1 MPIFSRHSALE
12 RNNHM
17 PARDSYHDTVVRALQ
32 EDGWTITADPFWLA
46 YGDRDLYVDLA
57 AEEAALAAEKSGR
70 KIAIEI
76 KSFIGPS
83 PMRELELA
91 LGQFVLYR
99 GVLAIVDPERRLYMA
114 VPDDI
119 YASLF
124 ASQFGQLAIR
134 ESGLSLCTFEV
145 ATERIVQWIN

>member
-1 MPIFSRHSALE
+1 VDDYGGSLLAC
-12 RNNHM
+12 
-17 PARDSYHDTVVRALQ
+17 
-32 EDGWTITADPFWLA
+32 LA

-70 KIAIEI
+70 KIAVEI
-76 KSFIGPS
+76 KSFVGPS

-99 GVLAIVDPERRLYMA
+99 SVLAVVDSERRLYMA

-134 ESGLSLCTFEV
+134 AAGLRCSPLRSPRKGSGNGSIRAIPYGSAYACRGAVDTPAFLREH
-145 ATERIVQWIN
+145 

>member
-1 MPIFSRHSALE
+1 MRL
-12 RNNHM
+12 RNGTHHM
-17 PARDSYHDTVVRALQ
+17 PARDSYHKTVVRALQ

-70 KIAIEI
+70 KIAVEI
-76 KSFIGPS
+76 KSFVGPS

-91 LGQFVLYR
+91 LGQFVLSS
-99 GVLAIVDPERRLYMA
+99 VLAIVDPERRLYMA

-119 YASLF
+119 YRLP
-124 ASQFGQLAIR
+124 LC
-134 ESGLSLCTFEV
+134 LSVRAARYTCSRVVAVHLEV
-145 ATERIVQWIN
+145 ATERIGQWID

>member
-1 MPIFSRHSALE
+1 
-12 RNNHM
+12 M
-17 PARDSYHDTVVRALQ
+17 PARDSYHKTVVRALQ

-70 KIAIEI
+70 KIAVEI
-76 KSFIGPS
+76 KSFVGPS

-99 GVLAIVDPERRLYMA
+99 SVLAIIDSE
-114 VPDDI
+114 
-119 YASLF
+119 
-124 ASQFGQLAIR
+124 
-134 ESGLSLCTFEV
+134 
-145 ATERIVQWIN
+145 

>member
-1 MPIFSRHSALE
+1 
-12 RNNHM
+12 M
-17 PARDSYHDTVVRALQ
+17 PARDSYHHTVVRALQ

-57 AEEAALAAEKSGR
+57 AEEAALAAEKAGR
-70 KIAIEI
+70 KIAVEI
-76 KSFIGPS
+76 KSFVGPS

-99 GVLAIVDPERRLYMA
+99 GVLAIIDPERRLYIA
-114 VPDDI
+114 IPDDV
-119 YASLF
+119 YTSLF

-134 ESGLSLCTFEV
+134 EAGLSLFTYEV
-145 ATERIVQWIN
+145 ATERIVQWID